1 MSEVQVAPDAAKP
14 NHYGEKLWFGHPPQL
29 AWLFSTELWERFGYY
44 GMRALLAIY
53 LAGWFFFD
61 DATVG
66 GLYGAF
72 ASLVYLTPLFGG
84 MIADRVLGSKFSVKI
99 GAILMALG
107 YTGLALGGQQAKPTF
122 EYQNQTYAVQVIE
135 SGKDRQQQ
143 VIAPGGAYTI
153 RGNEDGSLTLEG
165 ATGTD
170 LPASLPKGSYKF
182 GAERDPVSV
191 ALLLLSLSLVIVG
204 NGLFKPNI
212 STMVGSLYTQ
222 GDRRRD
228 SGFTIFYLGINLGSV
243 FSQAIAPVLAVALGW
258 WAGFGLVAVGMTISW
273 LMMHFDGGRLTGY
286 GEPPEG
292 IAHKTKLLIYV
303 AILVAIPVAWL
314 LLDNTVLT
322 AAAAQA
328 AAKAGDGVFG
338 YLASLPIL
346 GKAMIFAFVISIIGI
361 PLWALRAGS
370 RDQFEK
376 MLAAI
381 ILVVFSV
388 VFWTLFELAGSAL
401 TLFAER
407 STDRHLIGG
416 YEMPGGQVQIFNPI
430 FIVMLAPV
438 FAALWLKLG
447 AKGRE
452 PSIPV
457 KFAIGL
463 ILVGAGYLVVVLG
476 SQFADSQFRVALIWV
491 ALLYLLHSVGELCL
505 SPVGLSMITKL
516 SMAKVVGLMM
526 GTWFLGISM
535 AQYVGGIITQFASV
549 ETVGGAVTN
558 PKVALE
564 TYVGVFQTIGST
576 AVIFGVLLL
585 LVSPLI
591 KRIMHGVQ

>member
-1 MSEVQVAPDAAKP
+1 MSEVQAASGAAKP
-14 NHYGEKLWFGHPPQL
+14 NPHGEKLWFGHPPQL

-44 GMRALLAIY
+44 GMRALLVLY
-53 LAGWFFFD
+53 LTTWFFFD
-61 DATVG
+61 DATAG
-66 GLYGAF
+66 GLYGSF

-84 MIADRVLGSKFSVKI
+84 MIADQVLGSKFSVKI
-99 GAILMALG
+99 GAVLMALG
-107 YTGLALGGQQAKPTF
+107 YAGLAIGGHQAKPTF
-122 EYQNQTYAVQVIE
+122 EYDNRTYAVQVIE
-135 SGKDRQQQ
+135 TGTDKQQQ

-165 ATGTD
+165 ATGAD

-182 GAERDPVSV
+182 GAERDPGSV
-191 ALLLLSLSLVIVG
+191 AFLLLALSLVIVG

-212 STMVGSLYTQ
+212 STMVGSLYAQ

-243 FSQAIAPVLAVALGW
+243 LSQAIAPILAVQFGW
-258 WAGFGLVAVGMTISW
+258 GAGFGLVAVGMVVSW
-273 LMMHFDGGRLTGY
+273 LLMQFDGGRLNGY

-292 IAHKTKLLIYV
+292 VAHKTKLLIYV
-303 AILVAIPVAWL
+303 AVLVAVPVAWL
-314 LLDNTVLT
+314 LLQNTVLT

-328 AAKAGDGVFG
+328 AAKAGSGVAG
-338 YLASLPIL
+338 YLAGLPVL
-346 GKAMIFAFVISIIGI
+346 GKAMIVAFLLAIVGI
-361 PLWALRAGS
+361 PLWALRTGS
-370 RDQFEK
+370 RDQYEK

-381 ILVVFSV
+381 ILIVFSV

-407 STDRHLIGG
+407 STDRHLFGG
-416 YEMPGGQVQIFNPI
+416 FEMPGGQVQIFNPI
-430 FIVMLAPV
+430 FIVLLAPV

-476 SQFADSQFRVALIWV
+476 SQFADSQFKVALVWV
-491 ALLYLLHSVGELCL
+491 ALLYLLHSIGELCL

-516 SMAKVVGLMM
+516 SMSKVVGLMM

-535 AQYVGGIITQFASV
+535 AQFVGGIITQFASV

-558 PKVALE
+558 PRVALE
-564 TYVGVFQTIGST
+564 TYVDVFQNIGSA
-576 AVIFGVLLL
+576 AVVSGVVLLL
-585 LVSPLI
+585 AAPLL